1 MKEEEVFFTLL
12 EQVRREAKENNNHI
26 TKERIGDI
34 YREMGLKEEQLSFL
48 YDFLEK
54 EHVHLGP
61 GLPFVEKDGR
71 ESLLEKAMAGDK
83 EAEEKVQDLF
93 LGDIPSIAKLY
104 ENQGA
109 DSRDLEGEG
118 YIALLTGMKMIGTCE
133 NPKEAEGFLIRRIMD
148 AMEEFLS
155 EQEKEKNFHMELAD
169 RLEAI
174 HQCAK
179 ELWEIYMRKISPEEV
194 ASELNWT
201 QEEVRE
207 ALYLG
212 GVKIE
217 YMTS

>member
-1 MKEEEVFFTLL
+1 MHEEEQFFTLL
-12 EQVRREAKENNNHI
+12 EQVRREAKEKNNSI
-26 TKERIGDI
+26 TKERIRDI
-34 YREMGLKEEQLSFL
+34 YKEMGLKEEQLSFL

-54 EHVHLGP
+54 EHIKLGAFFP
-61 GLPFVEKDGR
+61 SLENDKR

-83 EAEEKVQDLF
+83 EAEEKALTLF
-93 LGDIPSIAKLY
+93 LEDIPSIARLY

-109 DSRDLEGEG
+109 DCGDLEGEG
-118 YIALLTGMKMIGTCE
+118 YIALLTGMKRIETCQS
-133 NPKEAEGFLIRRIMD
+133 PKEAEGFLILRIMD

-155 EQEKEKNFHMELAD
+155 EQEKERNFHIELAD
-169 RLEAI
+169 KLEAV

-194 ASELNWT
+194 ASELHWT
-201 QEEVRE
+201 PEEVRE

-217 YMTS
+217 CMTG